1 MRLSGFERAVHL
13 AVFDA
18 VFPGIPGRVPAA
30 RDHDLVG
37 AHERMLAE
45 MPRPHAVGFRLAFVA
60 LQVLLPLALLGR
72 PVPFTWLARE
82 RGEEAIHRLVKHRG
96 YLLRQ
101 LGLLIKTAASFAYFQ
116 QPGVRAHFGLPP
128 VADPGEAVARRL
140 A

>member
-1 MRLSGFERAVHL
+1 MRLSGYERAVHR

-18 VFPGIPGRVPAA
+18 VFPGIPERVPAA

-45 MPRPHAVGFRLAFVA
+45 MPRPHAIAFRAAFLAVQ
-60 LQVLLPLALLGR
+60 LLLPLLMLGR

-82 RGEEAIHRLVKHRG
+82 RGEAAIAGLVKHRA
-96 YLLRQ
+96 YLMRQ
-101 LGLLIKTAASFAYFQ
+101 LGLVVKTATSFAYFQ

-128 VADPGEAVARRL
+128 IADAGAPAVRRT